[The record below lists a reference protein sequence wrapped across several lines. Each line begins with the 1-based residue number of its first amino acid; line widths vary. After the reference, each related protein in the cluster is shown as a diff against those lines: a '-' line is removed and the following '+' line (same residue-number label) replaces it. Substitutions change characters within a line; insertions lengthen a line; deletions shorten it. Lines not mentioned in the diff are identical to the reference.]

1 MKARPVLILT
11 LLPLMIGVALSGQFP
26 RNDKF
31 RHNGRI
37 YKELASDSSSEYKNG
52 GRGNAPQEAPTGF
65 DNLSN
70 GFDEQGF
77 IYENINSHN
86 VKPLR
91 SFNDNR
97 FIFEESEDVEDGLGP
112 TYNAQSCA
120 ACHQNVVTGGASQ
133 VTVQRTGSIAGGVFV
148 NSLGGSLIHSRSTYP
163 DIVEHVDINDTVRTF
178 RISPNTLGDG
188 YIEAIANETLIA
200 IRDAQPASLR
210 GVAVMVPVL
219 EGDGT
224 GRLGRFGWKNQ
235 HASLE
240 SFSADAYLNEM
251 GITSP
256 MLPEENTSNGKYV
269 GYGTKYDPVKDPEDD
284 GDDIKA
290 FANFMRAT
298 KAPPRGPIN
307 ANVTAGEALFTQV
320 GCATCHVASIT
331 TSPAGTK
338 INGGALT
345 VPKALGNKI
354 IHPYSDFLAHDIGT
368 SDGIPI
374 LDTPEYSYTA
384 SLMRTAPLWALRTRN
399 RLMHDGMTF
408 TTHDAIQRHAGQ
420 ASSVTNAYN
429 ALSPVQRAQLL
440 AFLDSL

>member
-1 MKARPVLILT
+1 MKAKPVLILT
-11 LLPLMIGVALSGQFP
+11 SFLLLIGVALSGQFP
-26 RNDKF
+26 RNEKF
-31 RHNGRI
+31 HHNGKL
-37 YKELASDSSSEYKNG
+37 YKEMPPDSSSGYRG
-52 GRGNAPQEAPTGF
+52 GGNGNAPQEAPTGF
-65 DNLSN
+65 DNLTN

-77 IYENINSHN
+77 IYENMNSRN
-86 VKPLR
+86 VVALR

-97 FIFEESEDVEDGLGP
+97 FIFEESENTADGLGP

-133 VTVQRTGSIAGGVFV
+133 VTVQRAGRMTGGSFV
-148 NSLGGSLIHSRSTYP
+148 NSLGGSLIHSRATDP
-163 DIVEHVDINDTVRTF
+163 GIVERVDVNDTVRAF

-188 YIEAIANETLIA
+188 YIEAIANDTLLA
-200 IRDAQPASLR
+200 IRDGQPAGMR
-210 GVAVMVPVL
+210 GTALMVPVM

-224 GRLGRFGWKNQ
+224 ARIGRFGWKNQ

-256 MLPEENTSNGKYV
+256 LFPEENTSGGKYV

-284 GDDIKA
+284 GDDVKA
-290 FANFMRAT
+290 FANFMRST

-307 ANVTAGEALFTQV
+307 STVIAGEVLFKQV

-331 TSPAGTK
+331 TAPAGAK
-338 INGGALT
+338 INGGAFT

-354 IHPYSDFLAHDIGT
+354 IHPYSDFLTHDIGT

-374 LDTPEYSYTA
+374 LDTPDYAFTA
-384 SLMRTAPLWALRTRN
+384 SQMRTAPLWALRTRN
-399 RLMHDGMTF
+399 RLMHDGLTF
-408 TTHDAIQRHAGQ
+408 TTQEAIQRHAGQ
-420 ASSVTNAYN
+420 ATAVTGAYN
-429 ALSPVQRAQLL
+429 ALSASQKAQLL